1 MMRASTCPRN
11 RRALLSIALLI
22 TCALQQQPASAA
34 KKSYV
39 VYLGGHSH
47 GRAGAALASC
57 RERARSSHYALLGSV
72 LRSEARARDA
82 IFYSYTRYING
93 FAATLEE
100 DEAAEVSRHRRVVSV
115 FPNRGHPLHTT
126 RSWEFLGMEEGG
138 RVRPSSIWAKA
149 RFGEGVVVG
158 NLDTGVWPE
167 VGSFRDDGM
176 GPAPPGWRGI
186 CQDQQASD
194 DAQVRCNRS

>member
-1 MMRASTCPRN
+1 M
-11 RRALLSIALLI
+11 
-22 TCALQQQPASAA
+22 Q
-34 KKSYV
+34 SYV

-100 DEAAEVSRHRRVVSV
+100 DEAAEVSSTCPLVFDLSSSALAVV
-115 FPNRGHPLHTT
+115 PLA
-126 RSWEFLGMEEGG
+126 L
-138 RVRPSSIWAKA
+138 
-149 RFGEGVVVG
+149 
-158 NLDTGVWPE
+158 
-167 VGSFRDDGM
+167 
-176 GPAPPGWRGI
+176 PPF
-186 CQDQQASD
+186 SD
-194 DAQVRCNRS
+194 ATLL

>member
-1 MMRASTCPRN
+1 LSSLF
-11 RRALLSIALLI
+11 LLSADGKLAAVPALS
-22 TCALQQQPASAA
+22 Q
-34 KKSYV
+34 SYV

-100 DEAAEVSRHRRVVSV
+100 DEAAEVSSTC
-115 FPNRGHPLHTT
+115 GLA
-126 RSWEFLGMEEGG
+126 
-138 RVRPSSIWAKA
+138 RVRSLFSGRRCRRRP
-149 RFGEGVVVG
+149 R
-158 NLDTGVWPE
+158 
-167 VGSFRDDGM
+167 
-176 GPAPPGWRGI
+176 
-186 CQDQQASD
+186 AS
-194 DAQVRCNRS
+194 

>member
-1 MMRASTCPRN
+1 LSSLF
-11 RRALLSIALLI
+11 LLSADGKLAAVPALS
-22 TCALQQQPASAA
+22 Q
-34 KKSYV
+34 SYV

-100 DEAAEVSRHRRVVSV
+100 DEAAEVSSTC
-115 FPNRGHPLHTT
+115 GLA
-126 RSWEFLGMEEGG
+126 
-138 RVRPSSIWAKA
+138 RVRSLFSGRRRRRRP
-149 RFGEGVVVG
+149 R
-158 NLDTGVWPE
+158 
-167 VGSFRDDGM
+167 
-176 GPAPPGWRGI
+176 
-186 CQDQQASD
+186 AS
-194 DAQVRCNRS
+194 

>member
-1 MMRASTCPRN
+1 LVVITVSLLLTESWLLLY
-11 RRALLSIALLI
+11 ALS
-22 TCALQQQPASAA
+22 Q
-34 KKSYV
+34 SYV

-100 DEAAEVSRHRRVVSV
+100 DEAAEVSSTCSIS
-115 FPNRGHPLHTT
+115 L
-126 RSWEFLGMEEGG
+126 L
-138 RVRPSSIWAKA
+138 RPSPSS
-149 RFGEGVVVG
+149 
-158 NLDTGVWPE
+158 P
-167 VGSFRDDGM
+167 
-176 GPAPPGWRGI
+176 
-186 CQDQQASD
+186 
-194 DAQVRCNRS
+194 